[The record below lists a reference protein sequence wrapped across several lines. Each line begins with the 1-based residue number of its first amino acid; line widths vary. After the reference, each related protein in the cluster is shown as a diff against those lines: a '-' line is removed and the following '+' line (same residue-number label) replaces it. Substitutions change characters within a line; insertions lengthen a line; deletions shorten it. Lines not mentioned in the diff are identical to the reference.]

1 MYHRVKKYCK
11 QHKMFERGSKIVVG
25 VSGGPDSVC
34 LLDMLCRMREEEEIQ
49 VLAVHIHHG
58 LRGAFADRD
67 EEFTKELCERLRV
80 PYYCFHENVNE
91 RAKRE
96 KLSEE
101 EAGRLCRYE
110 RMEQVRKETDAN
122 VIAVAHH
129 ENDQAET
136 VLFHL
141 VRGSGL
147 EGLCGILPKR
157 DRIIRPLLCLTREE
171 VLFYLTKRNLSYQID
186 ETNEEMIYTR
196 NKIRNQ
202 WIPMFKEVNE
212 EAVSHIGTTARLLQG
227 ATEFLKE
234 TCDKYYIQCV
244 KEEKRKIIIEEE
256 KIKQYHWYMQ
266 LEVLRK
272 AFIRILEMKQKKQ
285 GGKEEAKKNIKS
297 IHIESLKELLEGET
311 GREIHLPKGI
321 VAKKVYQSLQLT
333 WEDQNEVPNSNSFSY
348 EIELGFQ
355 GQKEVLIEP
364 SGDRIRLEIQD
375 ISQEF
380 SSQEKIA
387 QIISKD
393 TYKKM
398 FDYDKIKG
406 GLQLRTRKS
415 QDKLT
420 LNEEGMKKSLKRYFI
435 DEKIPREEREKV
447 PVLLDEQGVV
457 WLIGYRIGAQY
468 KVDTTTRRILLV
480 EYEKKIK
487 EKENG

>member
-1 MYHRVKKYCK
+1 
-11 QHKMFERGSKIVVG
+11 
-25 VSGGPDSVC
+25 
-34 LLDMLCRMREEEEIQ
+34 
-49 VLAVHIHHG
+49 
-58 LRGAFADRD
+58 
-67 EEFTKELCERLRV
+67 
-80 PYYCFHENVNE
+80 
-91 RAKRE
+91 
-96 KLSEE
+96 
-101 EAGRLCRYE
+101 
-110 RMEQVRKETDAN
+110 
-122 VIAVAHH
+122 
-129 ENDQAET
+129 
-136 VLFHL
+136 
-141 VRGSGL
+141 
-147 EGLCGILPKR
+147 
-157 DRIIRPLLCLTREE
+157 
-171 VLFYLTKRNLSYQID
+171 
-186 ETNEEMIYTR
+186 
-196 NKIRNQ
+196 
-202 WIPMFKEVNE
+202 
-212 EAVSHIGTTARLLQG
+212 
-227 ATEFLKE
+227 
-234 TCDKYYIQCV
+234 
-244 KEEKRKIIIEEE
+244 
-256 KIKQYHWYMQ
+256 MQ

-333 WEDQNEVPNSNSFSY
+333 WEDQNRAPSSNSFFY
-348 EIELGFQ
+348 EIELGFK
-355 GQKEVLIEP
+355 GKKEVIIEP

-487 EKENG
+487 EKENEYNSCNDLRGAVRCENS